1 MKIIETVKCTVDPK
15 EVARI
20 KGLGF
25 LRDKTTEDRFN
36 CRVIT
41 RNGKITADESRVI
54 ADAAEKFG
62 SGEIAMTSRMTVEVQ
77 GIAYENVQSFIDFLA
92 ERGLET
98 GGTGPKV
105 RPVVSC
111 KGTTCQYGLID
122 TFGISKEIHES
133 FYKGY
138 HGVKLPHKFKI
149 AVGGCP
155 NNCVKPDINDLGII
169 GQREPYINGDKCVG
183 CGACARLCPMG
194 AIEMVDKKAVRNTEI
209 CNNCGRCIPV
219 CRIGAIE
226 TAKSG
231 AKLYI
236 GGRWGKKVSRG
247 VPLDKIFESEQELL
261 SAVEKT
267 ILFYRENGT
276 PGERFADTIA
286 RVGFEEAE
294 REILSDSI
302 LERKEE
308 ILKDE

>member
-1 MKIIETVKCTVDPK
+1 MKIIETVKCSVDPK

-25 LRDKTTEDRFN
+25 LRDKTTPDCFN

-41 RNGKITADESRVI
+41 RNGKISAEESRAI
-54 ADAAEKFG
+54 ADASEKFG
-62 SGEIAMTSRMTVEVQ
+62 SGEIAMTSRMTIEVQ
-77 GIAYENVQSFIDFLA
+77 KIPYDNVQAFIDFLNKK
-92 ERGLET
+92 GLET

-122 TFGISKEIHES
+122 TFSLSRKIHED

-138 HGVKLPHKFKI
+138 HNVKLPHKFKI

-169 GQREPYINGDKCVG
+169 GQREPLFVDRKCVG
-183 CGACARLCPMG
+183 CGICAKLCPMG
-194 AIEMVDKKAVRNTEI
+194 AIEMIDKKPVRNPEL

-226 TAKSG
+226 IARAG

-247 VPLDKIFESEQELL
+247 MPLGKIIETESELL
-261 SAVEKT
+261 SAVEKA
-267 ILFYRENGT
+267 ILFYKEKGNS
-276 PGERFADTIA
+276 GERFADTIT
-286 RVGFEEAE
+286 RIGFENAE

-302 LERKEE
+302 LSRKSE
-308 ILKDE
+308 ILRDE